1 MSWNARNFP
10 RSFYRTTAL
19 CSIASALTTLLLIFL
34 PRFYGPA
41 ASLDERVLFLDNP
54 FYQLRAWTYLLHPFL
69 VLAAAL
75 GVAAALWRRAASLVL
90 PGFLGFLLWACTEAG
105 QQTLTLTLFHRWAR
119 AWPQADGSARE
130 ILRTQIANY
139 DALWDAMFLLLLL
152 GFLIGNVLYGIAC
165 LRDHGLT
172 RVLGAFYFG
181 AAFLTLT
188 GIVSELG
195 GPTLPPFLN
204 TWLYPLLQ
212 PAARL
217 LIGLWL
223 WRVDP
228 EKVGGNQPGE
238 TSP

>member
-1 MSWNARNFP
+1 MSWNDRMFP
-10 RSFYRTTAL
+10 RSFYRAAAL

-54 FYQLRAWTYLLHPFL
+54 FYQLRAWSYLLHPFL

-75 GVAAALWRRAASLVL
+75 GVATALWRRAASLVL
-90 PGFLGFLLWACTEAG
+90 PGFLGFLLWTFTEAG
-105 QQTLTLTLFHRWAR
+105 QQTLTLTVFHRWAR
-119 AWPQADGSARE
+119 AWPQADASARE
-130 ILRTQIANY
+130 ILRTQIASY
-139 DALWDAMFLLLLL
+139 DAIWDAMFLLLLL

-165 LRDHGLT
+165 LRGYGMT

-195 GPTLPPFLN
+195 GPTLPPLLS

-217 LIGLWL
+217 LIGIWL
-223 WRVDP
+223 WRGGGDQP
-228 EKVGGNQPGE
+228 EE
-238 TSP
+238 SSP